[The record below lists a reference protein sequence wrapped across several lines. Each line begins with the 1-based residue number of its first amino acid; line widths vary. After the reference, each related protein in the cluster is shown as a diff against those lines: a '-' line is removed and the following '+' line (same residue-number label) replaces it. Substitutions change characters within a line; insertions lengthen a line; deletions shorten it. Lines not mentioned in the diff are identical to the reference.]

1 MSTIY
6 CPTNTS
12 IYMKSSPILLS
23 LALLSVAAVAQAAPN
38 CTITLKA
45 GDNMKYD
52 LKTVSVSAACKSVSI
67 ELQHTGKMPAAA
79 MGHNVV
85 ITATPDADA
94 VTRDALKAGAAAG
107 YVPAGDKR
115 ILVSTKL
122 IGGGQSTTA
131 TLAGGI
137 LKAGGAYSF
146 FCTFPGHSALM
157 RGTVTVES

>member
-1 MSTIY
+1 
-6 CPTNTS
+6 
-12 IYMKSSPILLS
+12 MKASPVLLS
-23 LALLSVAAVAQAAPN
+23 LALLTAAGVAQAAPN

-52 LKTVSVSAACKSVSI
+52 QKSVSVSASCSTI
-67 ELQHTGKMPAAA
+67 TIDLEHTGKLPAAA

-85 ITATPDADA
+85 ISSTADADA
-94 VTRDALKAGAAAG
+94 VARDALKAGAAAG

-122 IGGGQSTTA
+122 IGGGQKTSA
-131 TLAGGI
+131 TLASGV

-146 FCTFPGHSALM
+146 FCTFPGHSSVM